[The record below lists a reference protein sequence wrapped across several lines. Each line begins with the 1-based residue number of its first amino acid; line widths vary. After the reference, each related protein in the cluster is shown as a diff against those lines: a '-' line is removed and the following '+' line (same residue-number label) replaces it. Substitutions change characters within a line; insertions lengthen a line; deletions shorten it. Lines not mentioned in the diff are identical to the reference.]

1 MRERDLASA
10 RVDRVPPSIAY
21 HQVGFPFIFY
31 FFNRAFL
38 NYACIVLFVFFSFF
52 LSSCCSFGFSYILWC
67 VSLAMM
73 WTHGSRS
80 VLVTCGSVIKLR
92 HESTGYHLHS
102 HTIKWGGGSGQ
113 QSVTAH
119 GSEDDQGS
127 MWLVSLNPNGTHIGD
142 SSSGRQQM
150 AA

>member
-1 MRERDLASA
+1 
-10 RVDRVPPSIAY
+10 
-21 HQVGFPFIFY
+21 
-31 FFNRAFL
+31 
-38 NYACIVLFVFFSFF
+38 
-52 LSSCCSFGFSYILWC
+52 
-67 VSLAMM
+67 MM

-127 MWLVSLNPNGTHIGD
+127 MWLVSSISMARTDVRKQQFRALAD
-142 SSSGRQQM
+142 GRLDVIDGRLDVITAHTKNQW
-150 AA
+150 